1 VFVAALPA
9 DSTPEDVVADFIR
22 TFHKHPR
29 FSWSRVPSAMAWVA
43 AAPTGQTF
51 FLCRWV
57 NWDKHTVALFREFCA
72 KSGRACG
79 LLAPDQTIDLG
90 SRKISFFDCRL
101 IHEDDIKPKQ
111 RTTRQT
117 TAAGRDVVATARK
130 LLRARKAACEELEHE
145 GFRNDRAAHDDSLHE
160 QLRRK
165 FVRRLKAFEKK
176 LAAQFGSPAE
186 TGADDQGRVTLNGV
200 FRYAIW
206 NVSARQLFLAAH
218 HEDRELPYAIVLGT
232 IAGETA

>member
-1 VFVAALPA
+1 VFAAALPA
-9 DSTPEDVVADFIR
+9 DSRPEDVVADFIR
-22 TFHKHPR
+22 TFHKHSR
-29 FSWSRVPSAMAWVA
+29 FSWSRVPSAMAWLAVV
-43 AAPTGQTF
+43 PTGQTF
-51 FLCRWV
+51 FLCRWA

-79 LLAPDQTIDLG
+79 LLAPNRTVDLG
-90 SRKISFFDCRL
+90 SGKISFFDCRL
-101 IHEDDIKPKQ
+101 IHQDDIKPKQ
-111 RTTRQT
+111 RTIRKT

-130 LLRARKAACEELEHE
+130 LLRARKAVWEELEHE
-145 GFRNDRAAHDDSLHE
+145 GFQNDRAAHDDDLHE

-165 FVRRLKAFEKK
+165 FIRRLKAIQKR
-176 LAAQFGSPAE
+176 LAAQFGSPVE
-186 TGADDQGRVTLNGV
+186 TGADDQSRVPLNGV

-232 IAGETA
+232 IAGEAV